1 MVRKLVIVMDEY
13 IDKLMMCGW
22 SYEQALYMVNDF
34 FRNLDFDGLNE
45 FIRLEE
51 CGLCM

>member
-1 MVRKLVIVMDEY
+1 MDDY
-13 IDKLMMCGW
+13 IDRLMMCGW
-22 SYEQALYMVNDF
+22 RRDQAYKIVNDF
-34 FRNLDFDGLNE
+34 LKNLNFDGLNE

>member
-1 MVRKLVIVMDEY
+1 MDDY
-13 IDKLMMCGW
+13 IERLMLCGW
-22 SYEQALYMVNDF
+22 RYDQAYYIVNDF
-34 FRNLDFDGLNE
+34 LRNLDFDGLNE

>member
-1 MVRKLVIVMDEY
+1 MDDY
-13 IDKLMMCGW
+13 IERLMLCGW
-22 SYEQALYMVNDF
+22 TREQSYRIVNDF
-34 FRNLDFDGLNE
+34 LRELDFDGLNE